1 MPPNFGGFYC
11 VYTQA
16 IKLKSVDKM
25 KKIISVLLVVF
36 FFSSCSEYQD
46 ALKNED
52 VAVKFEVGSK
62 LYEAGKYSKAIRLF
76 EQLAPT
82 YRGKP
87 QGEKLFYMYSQ
98 SLYKTKQYYLAGYQF
113 DSFVSGYPRSEKT
126 EECLYLG
133 AQSYAMLSP
142 VYSID
147 QTDTFKA
154 IEKVQN
160 FIDRYPNSQ
169 YIAEANATSKKLN
182 DKIERK
188 VYENALEY
196 NRISNYKS
204 ALIAFDNFISDY
216 PGTQYK
222 EKALYYKLDSAYLLA
237 INSIYTK
244 MEERLVTAKACYNSL
259 IKFKPNTEYKSKADE
274 MLAKIDI
281 ELQKF
286 NK

>member
-1 MPPNFGGFYC
+1 MAFIAYIQ
-11 VYTQA
+11 YA
-16 IKLKSVDKM
+16 IKLKSVNEM
-25 KKIISVLLVVF
+25 KKIISVLLVVL
-36 FFSSCSEYQD
+36 FFSSCGEYQD
-46 ALKNED
+46 ALKKED
-52 VAVKFEVGSK
+52 VAFKYEVGTK
-62 LYEAGKYSKAIRLF
+62 LYDAGKYSQAIRLF

-113 DSFVSGYPRSEKT
+113 DSFNSGYPKSEKA
-126 EECLYLG
+126 EECSYLG
-133 AQSYAMLSP
+133 AKSYAMLSP

-154 IEKVQN
+154 IEKVQG

-169 YIAEANATSKKLN
+169 YVAEANAISKKLN
-182 DKIERK
+182 EKIERK
-188 VYENALEY
+188 VYENAFEY
-196 NRISNYKS
+196 YKISNYKS
-204 ALIAFDNFISDY
+204 ALVAFDNFIADY
-216 PGTQYK
+216 PGTSYK

-237 INSIYTK
+237 INSVLIK
-244 MEERLVTAKACYNSL
+244 KQDRLVSAKTCYNNL
-259 IKFKPNTEYKSKADE
+259 VKYRPNTEFKSKADE
-274 MLAKIDI
+274 RLAKIDV

>member
-1 MPPNFGGFYC
+1 
-11 VYTQA
+11 
-16 IKLKSVDKM
+16 M
-25 KKIISVLLVVF
+25 KKIISVLLVVL

-46 ALKNED
+46 ALKKED
-52 VAVKFEVGSK
+52 VAVKFEVGTK
-62 LYEAGKYSKAIRLF
+62 LYDAGKYSKAIRLF
-76 EQLAPT
+76 EQLAPS

-98 SLYKTKQYYLAGYQF
+98 SLYKTKQYYLSGYQF
-113 DSFVSGYPRSEKT
+113 DSFVSGYPRSEKI
-126 EECLYLG
+126 EECSFL
-133 AQSYAMLSP
+133 AAKSYSMLSP

-154 IEKVQN
+154 IEKIQG

-169 YIAEANATSKKLN
+169 YIVEANATSKKLN

-204 ALIAFDNFISDY
+204 AIIAFDNFISDY
-216 PGTQYK
+216 PGTSFK
-222 EKALYYKLDSAYLLA
+222 EKALYYKFDSAYSLA
-237 INSIYTK
+237 INSIYIK
-244 MEERLVTAKACYNSL
+244 MEERLNTAKTYYNNL
-259 IKFKPNTEYKSKADE
+259 VKFKPNTEYKSKADE
-274 MLAKIDI
+274 MLAKIDV

>member
-1 MPPNFGGFYC
+1 
-11 VYTQA
+11 
-16 IKLKSVDKM
+16 M

-36 FFSSCSEYQD
+36 FFSSCGEYQD
-46 ALKNED
+46 ALKKED
-52 VAVKFEVGSK
+52 VAVKFDVGTK

-76 EQLAPT
+76 EQLTPT

-87 QGEKLFYMYSQ
+87 QGEKLFYMYAQ
-98 SLYKTKQYYLAGYQF
+98 SLYKTKQYNLAGYQF
-113 DSFVSGYPRSEKT
+113 DSFVSGYPRSEKS
-126 EECLYLG
+126 EECAYLG

-147 QTDTFKA
+147 QTDTYKA
-154 IEKVQN
+154 IEKMQA

-204 ALIAFDNFISDY
+204 ALIAFDNFIADY
-216 PGTQYK
+216 PGTPLK

-237 INSIYTK
+237 MNSVYIK
-244 MEERLVTAKACYNSL
+244 MEERLNAAKTCYNNL
-259 IKFKPNTEYKSKADE
+259 IKFKPDTEYKSKADQ
-274 MLAKIDI
+274 MLANIDV